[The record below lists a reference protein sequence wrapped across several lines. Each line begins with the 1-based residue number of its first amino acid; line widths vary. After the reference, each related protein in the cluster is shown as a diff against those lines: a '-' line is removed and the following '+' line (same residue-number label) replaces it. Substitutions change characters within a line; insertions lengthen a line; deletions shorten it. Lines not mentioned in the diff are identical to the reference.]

1 VRDWGEAS
9 GRVVAVRGVAVGLV
23 GAGPWAGMLH
33 APMLAGGP
41 ETTLAGVWA
50 RRPEAARALAE
61 AQGSRAVGSLE
72 ELWDVCEAVAF
83 AVPPDVQAELG
94 VAAARAGKHLL
105 LDKPVALT
113 VAAAEELAGAVDD
126 AGVVSQMVLTN
137 RYSPLGRAFLAEADG
152 FQTVGARCA
161 SLSGALLADSLFS
174 TPWRRRHGALLD
186 VGPHL
191 FDLLEGAVGSI
202 EELSGRGDP
211 LRWVSLTCRH
221 AGGQVSEV
229 SMSLSLPLAET
240 VFECVLY
247 GPAGA
252 LAYQRPP
259 DPAAALADLAAA
271 GATLRKEFA
280 EAVTSG
286 IPSTLDVHRGVALQ
300 RLIDVAARSLG

>member
-1 VRDWGEAS
+1 
-9 GRVVAVRGVAVGLV
+9 
-23 GAGPWAGMLH
+23 MLH

-50 RRPEAARALAE
+50 RRPEAARALAD
-61 AQGSRAVGSLE
+61 AHGSRAVRSLE

-83 AVPPDVQAELG
+83 AVPPDVQAELAA
-94 VAAARAGKHLL
+94 VAARAGRHLL

-113 VAAAEELAGAVDD
+113 VRAAEELAAVVGET
-126 AGVVSQMVLTN
+126 GVVSQMVLTN
-137 RYSPLGRAFLAEADG
+137 RYAPTGRAFLGAAEG
-152 FQTVGARCA
+152 FEVVGARCA
-161 SLSGALLADSLFS
+161 SLSGALLGESPFA

-191 FDLLEGAVGSI
+191 FDLVEAAIGPV

-221 AGGQVSEV
+221 AGGEVSEI

-247 GPAGA
+247 GPSGT
-252 LAYQRPP
+252 LTFRRPP
-259 DPAAALADLAAA
+259 DPPSAMADLRAAA
-271 GATLRKEFA
+271 ATLRREFA
-280 EAVTSG
+280 EAVTSRNAS
-286 IPSTLDVHRGVALQ
+286 PLDVNRGLRLQ
-300 RLIDVAARSLG
+300 RLIDAAARSLG

>member
-1 VRDWGEAS
+1 MRA
-9 GRVVAVRGVAVGLV
+9 VAVGLV
-23 GAGPWAGMLH
+23 GAGPWAEMLH

-50 RRPEAARALAE
+50 RRPEAARALAG
-61 AQGSRAVGSLE
+61 AHGSRAVGSLE

-113 VAAAEELAGAVDD
+113 VAAAEELAGAVDE

-152 FQTVGARCA
+152 FETVGARCA
-161 SLSGALLADSLFS
+161 SLSGALLGDSPFS

-259 DPAAALADLAAA
+259 DPATALADLAAA
-271 GATLRKEFA
+271 GATLRREFA

>member
-1 VRDWGEAS
+1 VRA
-9 GRVVAVRGVAVGLV
+9 VAVGLV
-23 GAGPWAGMLH
+23 GAGPWAEMLH

-50 RRPEAARALAE
+50 RRPEAARALAG
-61 AQGSRAVGSLE
+61 AHGSRAVGSLE

-113 VAAAEELAGAVDD
+113 VAAAEELAGAVDE

-137 RYSPLGRAFLAEADG
+137 RYSPLGREFLAEADG
-152 FQTVGARCA
+152 FETVGARCA
-161 SLSGALLADSLFS
+161 SLSGALLADSPFS

-191 FDLLEGAVGSI
+191 FDLLEGAMGSI

-221 AGGQVSEV
+221 AEGQVSEV

-259 DPAAALADLAAA
+259 DPATALADLAAA

>member
-1 VRDWGEAS
+1 VRA
-9 GRVVAVRGVAVGLV
+9 VAVGLV

-61 AQGSRAVGSLE
+61 QHGSRAVGSLE
-72 ELWDVCEAVAF
+72 ELWEVCEAVAF

-94 VAAARAGKHLL
+94 TAAARAGRHLL

-113 VAAAEELAGAVDD
+113 VEAAEGLAAAVAEAS
-126 AGVVSQMVLTN
+126 VVSQMVLTN
-137 RYSPLGRAFLAEADG
+137 RYSPRGRAFLAAATG
-152 FQTVGARCA
+152 FETVGARCA
-161 SLSGALLADSLFS
+161 SLSGALLGDSPFS
-174 TPWRRRHGALLD
+174 TPWRRRHGVLLD

-191 FDLLEGAVGSI
+191 FDLLEAAVGPI

-211 LRWVSLTCRH
+211 LSWVSLTCRH

-240 VFECVLY
+240 LFECVLY
-247 GPAGA
+247 GPSGA
-252 LAYQRPP
+252 LAYRRAP
-259 DPAAALADLAAA
+259 DPATAATELQAA
-271 GATLRKEFA
+271 GDTLRREFA
-280 EAVTSG
+280 AAVTSG
-286 IPSTLDVHRGVALQ
+286 TASELDVNRGLRLQ

>member
-1 VRDWGEAS
+1 MRA
-9 GRVVAVRGVAVGLV
+9 VAVGLV
-23 GAGPWAGMLH
+23 GAGPWAEMLH

-50 RRPEAARALAE
+50 RRPEAAQALAG
-61 AQGSRAVGSLE
+61 AHGSRAVGSLE

-137 RYSPLGRAFLAEADG
+137 RYSPLGRAFLAESDG

-161 SLSGALLADSLFS
+161 SLSGALLADSPFS
-174 TPWRRRHGALLD
+174 TPWRQRHGALLD

-191 FDLLEGAVGSI
+191 FDLLEATVGPI

-229 SMSLSLPLAET
+229 SMSLSLPLTES
-240 VFECVLY
+240 VFECTLY
-247 GPAGA
+247 GLAGA
-252 LAYQRPP
+252 LAFRRAP
-259 DPAAALADLAAA
+259 DPPTAMAELAAA
-271 GATLRKEFA
+271 GATLRREFA
-280 EAVTSG
+280 EAVAG
-286 IPSTLDVHRGVALQ
+286 GVPSALDVRRGVALQ

>member
-1 VRDWGEAS
+1 VRA
-9 GRVVAVRGVAVGLV
+9 VAVGLV
-23 GAGPWAGMLH
+23 GAGPWAEMLH

-50 RRPEAARALAE
+50 RRPEAARALAG
-61 AQGSRAVGSLE
+61 AHGSRAVGSLE

-113 VAAAEELAGAVDD
+113 VAAAEELAGAVDE

-152 FQTVGARCA
+152 FETVGARCA
-161 SLSGALLADSLFS
+161 SLSGALLADSPFS

-191 FDLLEGAVGSI
+191 FDLLEGAVGTI

-259 DPAAALADLAAA
+259 DQATALADLAAA
-271 GATLRKEFA
+271 GATLRREFA

>member
-1 VRDWGEAS
+1 VRA
-9 GRVVAVRGVAVGLV
+9 VAVGLV
-23 GAGPWAGMLH
+23 GAGPWAEMLH

-50 RRPEAARALAE
+50 RRPEAARALAG
-61 AQGSRAVGSLE
+61 AHGSRAVGSLE

-161 SLSGALLADSLFS
+161 SLSGALLADSPFS

>member
-1 VRDWGEAS
+1 
-9 GRVVAVRGVAVGLV
+9 
-23 GAGPWAGMLH
+23 MLH

-50 RRPEAARALAE
+50 RRPEAARALA
-61 AQGSRAVGSLE
+61 AAHGSRAVGSLE
-72 ELWDVCEAVAF
+72 ELWEVCEAVAF
-83 AVPPDVQAELG
+83 AVPPDVQAKLG
-94 VAAARAGKHLL
+94 TAAARAGRHLL
-105 LDKPVALT
+105 LDKPLALT
-113 VAAAEELAGAVDD
+113 VAAAESLAAAVEE

-137 RYSPLGRAFLAEADG
+137 RYGPQGRAFLDAAQG
-152 FQTVGARCA
+152 FETIGARCA
-161 SLSGALLADSLFS
+161 SLSGALLAGNPFS

-191 FDLLEGAVGSI
+191 FDLLEAAIGPI

-229 SMSLSLPLAET
+229 SMSLSLPVAEA

-252 LAYQRPP
+252 LAFRRPP
-259 DPAAALADLAAA
+259 DPPSALAELEAA
-271 GATLRKEFA
+271 GAALRREFA
-280 EAVTSG
+280 AAVTG
-286 IPSTLDVHRGVALQ
+286 GTAPELAVNRGLRLQ
-300 RLIDVAARSLG
+300 RLLDAAARSLG

>member
-1 VRDWGEAS
+1 
-9 GRVVAVRGVAVGLV
+9 
-23 GAGPWAGMLH
+23 MLH

-61 AQGSRAVGSLE
+61 AHGSRAVGSLE

-83 AVPPDVQAELG
+83 AVPPDVQAE
-94 VAAARAGKHLL
+94 VATAAARAGKHLL
-105 LDKPVALT
+105 LDKPLALT
-113 VAAAEELAGAVDD
+113 VGAAEGLAAAVGE

-137 RYSPLGRAFLAEADG
+137 RYGPRGRAFLAEAAG
-152 FQTVGARCA
+152 FEVVGARCA
-161 SLSGALLADSLFS
+161 SLSGALLDQSPFA
-174 TPWRRRHGALLD
+174 TPWRLRHGALLD

-191 FDLLEGAVGSI
+191 FDLLEGAVGPI

-211 LRWVSLTCRH
+211 LQWVSLTCRH

-229 SMSLSLPLAET
+229 SMSLTLPLAET

-247 GPAGA
+247 GPSGS
-252 LAYQRPP
+252 LVYHRP
-259 DPAAALADLAAA
+259 DRASAAAELEAA
-271 GATLRKEFA
+271 GATLRREFA
-280 EAVTSG
+280 AAVTSG
-286 IPSTLDVHRGVALQ
+286 IPPELDVNRGLRLQ

>member
-1 VRDWGEAS
+1 
-9 GRVVAVRGVAVGLV
+9 V
-23 GAGPWAGMLH
+23 GAGPWAEMLH

-50 RRPEAARALAE
+50 RRPEAARALAG
-61 AQGSRAVGSLE
+61 AHGSRAVGSLE

>member
-1 VRDWGEAS
+1 
-9 GRVVAVRGVAVGLV
+9 
-23 GAGPWAGMLH
+23 MLH

-61 AQGSRAVGSLE
+61 AHGSRAVGSLE

-83 AVPPDVQAELG
+83 AVPPDVQAE
-94 VAAARAGKHLL
+94 VATAAARAGKHLL
-105 LDKPVALT
+105 LDKPLALT
-113 VAAAEELAGAVDD
+113 VGAAEGLAAAVGE

-137 RYSPLGRAFLAEADG
+137 RYGPRGRAFLAEAAG
-152 FQTVGARCA
+152 FEVVGARCA
-161 SLSGALLADSLFS
+161 SLSGALLDQSPFA
-174 TPWRRRHGALLD
+174 TPWRLRHGALLD

-191 FDLLEGAVGSI
+191 FDLLEGAVGPI

-211 LRWVSLTCRH
+211 LQWVSLTCRH

-229 SMSLSLPLAET
+229 SMSLTVPLAET

-247 GPAGA
+247 GPSGS
-252 LAYQRPP
+252 LAYHRP
-259 DPAAALADLAAA
+259 DRASAAAELEAA
-271 GATLRKEFA
+271 GATLRREFA
-280 EAVTSG
+280 AAVTSG
-286 IPSTLDVHRGVALQ
+286 IPPELDVNRGLRLQ

>member
-9 GRVVAVRGVAVGLV
+9 GRAVAVRGVAVGLV

-61 AQGSRAVGSLE
+61 AHGSRAVGSLE

-83 AVPPDVQAELG
+83 AVPPDVQAE
-94 VAAARAGKHLL
+94 VATAAARAGKHLL

-113 VAAAEELAGAVDD
+113 VAAAEGLAAAVGE

-137 RYSPLGRAFLAEADG
+137 RYGPRGRAFLAEAEG
-152 FQTVGARCA
+152 FEVVGARCA
-161 SLSGALLADSLFS
+161 SLSGALLDQSPFS

-191 FDLLEGAVGSI
+191 FDLLEGAVGPI

-221 AGGQVSEV
+221 AGGEVSEL
-229 SMSLSLPLAET
+229 SMSLTLPLAET

-247 GPAGA
+247 GPSGS
-252 LAYQRPP
+252 LAYHRPDRASAP
-259 DPAAALADLAAA
+259 DELEAA
-271 GATLRKEFA
+271 GATLRREFA
-280 EAVTSG
+280 AAVTSG
-286 IPSTLDVHRGVALQ
+286 IPPALDVNRGLRLQ
-300 RLIDVAARSLG
+300 RLIDVATRSLG

>member
-1 VRDWGEAS
+1 M
-9 GRVVAVRGVAVGLV
+9 AVRGVAVGLV

-61 AQGSRAVGSLE
+61 AHGSRAVASLE

-83 AVPPDVQAELG
+83 AVPPDVQAE
-94 VAAARAGKHLL
+94 VATAAARAGKHLL

-113 VAAAEELAGAVDD
+113 VAAAEELAEVVGE
-126 AGVVSQMVLTN
+126 AGVVSQLVLTN
-137 RYSPLGRAFLAEADG
+137 RYGSRGRRFLAEAEG
-152 FQTVGARCA
+152 FEVVGARCA
-161 SLSGALLADSLFS
+161 SLSGALLPGSPFA
-174 TPWRRRHGALLD
+174 TPWRLRHGALLD

-191 FDLLEGAVGSI
+191 FDLLEGAVGPI

-221 AGGQVSEV
+221 AGGQVSEL
-229 SMSLSLPLAET
+229 SMSLALPLAET

-247 GPAGA
+247 GPAGSLA
-252 LAYQRPP
+252 LRRAT
-259 DPAAALADLAAA
+259 DPASAGAELGAAA
-271 GATLRKEFA
+271 ATLRREFA
-280 EAVTSG
+280 AAVTSG
-286 IPSTLDVHRGVALQ
+286 
-300 RLIDVAARSLG
+300 